1 MAKAGAAGMT
11 PLRVRE
17 VRAYLESAGYEAERG
32 KQKHLR
38 LRHPS
43 RPQVFLPLQPQEML
57 SLSAARQI
65 AAALGYPDARTFV
78 AAVQARERPPEA

>member
-1 MAKAGAAGMT
+1 MAKGGSAGMT

-17 VRAYLESAGYEAERG
+17 VRSFLEAAGYAALHG
-32 KQKHLR
+32 KQKHLK
-38 LRHPS
+38 LRHPT
-43 RPQVFLPLQPQEML
+43 RPQVSLPLQPQEML

-78 AAVQARERPPEA
+78 AAVQAGEQPPER

>member
-17 VRAYLESAGYEAERG
+17 VRAFLEAAGYVAERG
-32 KQKHLR
+32 KQKHLK
-38 LRHPS
+38 LRHPQ

-65 AAALGYPDARTFV
+65 AGALGYPDARTFV
-78 AAVQARERPPEA
+78 AAVQAKEHPADL

>member
-1 MAKAGAAGMT
+1 MAKSGSAGMT

-17 VRAYLESAGYEAERG
+17 VRAFLEAAGYTALHG
-32 KQKHLR
+32 KQKHLK
-38 LRHPS
+38 LRHPQ
-43 RPQVFLPLQPQEML
+43 RPQVSLPLQPQEML

-65 AAALGYPDARTFV
+65 AGALGYPDARTFV